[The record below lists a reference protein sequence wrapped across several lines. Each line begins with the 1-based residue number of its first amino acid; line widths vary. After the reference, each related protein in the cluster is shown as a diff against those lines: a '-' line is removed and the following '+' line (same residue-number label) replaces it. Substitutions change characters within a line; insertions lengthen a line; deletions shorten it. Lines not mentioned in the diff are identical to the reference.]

1 MNVIVAGQR
10 IVSETEFVE
19 AAMGFDGFTP
29 TADDLKDFAEFVS
42 EGYGPVGQRSEVD
55 AANDFYYRSRKPAAQ
70 RRSRKPRTA
79 DAGIVPMLHP
89 RNAAGLAEVRKGR
102 AA

>member
-10 IVSETEFVE
+10 IVSEPEFVE

-29 TADDLKDFAEFVS
+29 TADDFAEFAEFVA
-42 EGYGPVGQRSEVD
+42 EGYGPVGQRTEVD
-55 AANDFYYRSRKPAAQ
+55 AANDFYYRCRKPAP
-70 RRSRKPRTA
+70 RRGRRPRTTGV
-79 DAGIVPMLHP
+79 DIVPMLHP
-89 RNAAGLAEVRKGR
+89 RSGAGLGEVRKGR

>member
-10 IVSETEFVE
+10 IVSQAEFAE

-29 TADDLKDFAEFVS
+29 TQDDLKDFAEFVA
-42 EGYGPVGQRSEVD
+42 EGYGPDDRRNEVD
-55 AANDFYYRSRKPAAQ
+55 AANDFYFRRRKPVARRRRKAQ
-70 RRSRKPRTA
+70 GGSDNVVPLPRI
-79 DAGIVPMLHP
+79 D
-89 RNAAGLAEVRKGR
+89 AGLAEDRKGR

>member
-19 AAMGFDGFTP
+19 AALGFDNFIP
-29 TADDLKDFAEFVS
+29 TADDLADFAEFVA
-42 EGYGPVGQRSEVD
+42 EGYGPIDQYTEVD
-55 AANDFYYRSRKPAAQ
+55 AANTFHYRSRKPAP
-70 RRSRKPRTA
+70 RRTRKSRTA
-79 DAGIVPMLHP
+79 DTNVVLLP
-89 RNAAGLAEVRKGR
+89 RSRSGAGLTEVRKGR

>member
-10 IVSETEFVE
+10 IVTKIEFVE

-29 TADDLKDFAEFVS
+29 TANDLADFAEFVA
-42 EGYGPVGQRSEVD
+42 EGYGPVGQRNEVD
-55 AANDFYYRSRKPAAQ
+55 AANDFYFRCRKPAP
-70 RRSRKPRTA
+70 RRGRKPRTA
-79 DAGIVPMLHP
+79 NADIVPMLHP
-89 RNAAGLAEVRKGR
+89 RSGAGLTEARKGW

>member
-29 TADDLKDFAEFVS
+29 TADDLQAFAEFVA
-42 EGYGPVGQRSEVD
+42 EGYGPVGQRTEVD
-55 AANDFYYRSRKPAAQ
+55 AANDLYYRSRKAP

-79 DAGIVPMLHP
+79 NADIVPMPHL
-89 RNAAGLAEVRKGR
+89 RSGAGLTEVRKGW

>member
-10 IVSETEFVE
+10 IVSQTEFAE

-29 TADDLKDFAEFVS
+29 TEADLKDFAEFVA
-42 EGYGPVGQRSEVD
+42 EGYGPDDRRNEVD
-55 AANDFYYRSRKPAAQ
+55 AANDFYFRRRKPIT
-70 RRSRKPRTA
+70 RRRRKAKQGGATNNV
-79 DAGIVPMLHP
+79 VPMP
-89 RNAAGLAEVRKGR
+89 RIGAGLAEDRKGR